1 MSAVLPLDS
10 RQARI
15 TRLLLADRKPA
26 TLDAIAAQLKLTT
39 RIVRYNL
46 PPVESYLRSAGLEV
60 VRRRGVGIWI
70 SGGDDQRRQT
80 LTGLDPATAPR
91 VLAAEDRKLRALVT
105 LLDASP
111 EPVELA
117 DLEVELGASRPTV
130 RRDVRATEAW
140 LEEHHL
146 HLQRLP
152 GVGVVVRGSEIEIR
166 KGLLALI
173 LESLAAE
180 ALAEEMRRE
189 DRGSAAP
196 GETSGGTIE
205 EFVGRLDLPTF
216 RRILREQLHDRDD
229 EGPMAMV
236 ETLFVAIVARRVRRA
251 HHAAFQSGQLRSL
264 IDHPVAEAAA
274 RIAAAVGRAADLA
287 LTDADVASITE
298 FILGFVELVEANV
311 PPEPNDGALIDRLVR
326 LAAERLH
333 PSLAEDDQLR
343 RNLTEHLRRL
353 RVRLRYG
360 LPITNPLDHEV
371 RERYPDVHAVAS
383 EIVLA
388 LGPIGDGAVPP
399 EEVGFLT
406 MYLAGSLE
414 RHRLRQKVRV
424 TVVCPAGM
432 ATAWILVS
440 RLAAEFPHVEV
451 TRVVSKT
458 AFEQQFDAGATD
470 VVVSTVPLEEPALVQ
485 TVVVS
490 PLLHDRD
497 VRRLARIFGEPT
509 H

>member
-1 MSAVLPLDS
+1 MSVVVPLDS
-10 RQARI
+10 RQTRI

-39 RIVRYNL
+39 RVVRYNL

-60 VRRRGVGIWI
+60 VRRPGVGIWV
-70 SGGDDQRRQT
+70 SGDDDKRKLT
-80 LTGLDPATAPR
+80 LTELDPEKAPR
-91 VLAAEDRKLRALVT
+91 VLAAEDRKIRALIT

-111 EPVELA
+111 EPIELA
-117 DLEVELGASRPTV
+117 ELELELGASRPTV

-140 LEEHHL
+140 LDEHHL

-152 GVGVVVRGSEIEIR
+152 GVGVVIRGNEIEIR
-166 KGLLALI
+166 KALLSLV
-173 LESLAAE
+173 LESLSAE
-180 ALAEEMRRE
+180 SLTDAMRGQVR
-189 DRGSAAP
+189 DTGQADPP
-196 GETSGGTIE
+196 GATIE
-205 EFVGRLDLPTF
+205 EFVARLDLPTY
-216 RRILREQLHDRDD
+216 RRILREHLHDREED
-229 EGPMAMV
+229 GPMTMV
-236 ETLFVAIVARRVRRA
+236 ETLFVAIVARRVRHA
-251 HHAAFQSGQLRSL
+251 HHAVFQSGQLRSL
-264 IDHPVAEAAA
+264 IDHPVADAAA
-274 RIAAAVGRAADLA
+274 RISAAVGRAADLA

-298 FILGFVELVEANV
+298 FMLGFIELVEASV
-311 PPEPNDGALIDRLVR
+311 PAEPNDGLLIDRLVA
-326 LAAERLH
+326 LAAQRLH

-343 RNLTEHLRRL
+343 RNLAEHLRRL

-360 LPITNPLDHEV
+360 LPITNPLDAEV
-371 RERYPDVHAVAS
+371 RERYPDVHAVAT

-388 LGPIGDGAVPP
+388 LGPMGEGAVPP

-451 TRVVSKT
+451 TRVVSKSD
-458 AFEQQFDAGATD
+458 FERLDTDAAD
-470 VVVSTVPLEEPALVQ
+470 IVVSTIPLDETAHTQ

-490 PLLHDRD
+490 PLLRDRD

>member
-1 MSAVLPLDS
+1 VSVVLPLDS

-15 TRLLLADRKPA
+15 TRLLLADKKPA
-26 TLDAIAAQLKLTT
+26 TLDGIAAQLKLTT

-46 PPVESYLRSAGLEV
+46 APVESYLRSAGLEV
-60 VRRRGVGIWI
+60 VRRRGVGIWV
-70 SGGDDQRRQT
+70 SGDDDQRRQT
-80 LTGLDPATAPR
+80 LTGLDPAIAPR
-91 VLAAEDRKLRALVT
+91 VLAADDRKLRALMT

-111 EPVELA
+111 EAVELG
-117 DLEVELGASRPTV
+117 DLELELGASRPTI
-130 RRDVRATEAW
+130 RRDVRATESW

-166 KGLLALI
+166 KALLALI
-173 LESLAAE
+173 LESLPAE
-180 ALAEEMRRE
+180 ALTDTMRRE
-189 DRGSAAP
+189 DGVARGD
-196 GETSGGTIE
+196 TSGGTVE
-205 EFVGRLDLPTF
+205 EFVGRLDLPSY
-216 RRILREQLHDRDD
+216 RRILREQLHDPDD
-229 EGPMAMV
+229 DGPMAMV
-236 ETLFVAIVARRVRRA
+236 ETLFVAIVARRVRA
-251 HHAAFQSGQLRSL
+251 GHHAMFQSGQLRSL
-264 IDHPVAEAAA
+264 IDHPVADAAA
-274 RIAAAVGRAADLA
+274 RISAAVGRVADLA

-311 PPEPNDGALIDRLVR
+311 PPEPNDGTLIDRLVA
-326 LAAERLH
+326 LAAQRLH

-388 LGPIGDGAVPP
+388 LGPMGEGVVPP

-414 RHRLRQKVRV
+414 RHRLRQKIRV

-440 RLAAEFPHVEV
+440 RLAAEFPHIEV
-451 TRVVSKT
+451 TRVVSKSV
-458 AFEQQFDAGATD
+458 FEQKVDADTAD
-470 VVVSTVPLEEPALVQ
+470 VVVSTVPLDEPALVQ

-490 PLLHDRD
+490 PLLRERD

>member
-1 MSAVLPLDS
+1 MSVVLPLDS

-15 TRLLLADRKPA
+15 TRLLLTDPKPA
-26 TLDAIAAQLKLTT
+26 TLDAIASQLKLTT

-60 VRRRGVGIWI
+60 VRRRGVGIWV
-70 SGGDDQRRQT
+70 SGDDVRRRQT

-91 VLAAEDRKLRALVT
+91 VLAAEDRKLRALFT

-111 EPVELA
+111 EPVELG
-117 DLEVELGASRPTV
+117 DLEVDLGASRPTV

-140 LEEHHL
+140 LEEHRL

-152 GVGVVVRGSEIEIR
+152 GIGVVVRGSEIEIR

-173 LESLAAE
+173 LESLPAE
-180 ALAEEMRRE
+180 ALTDAMRMAN
-189 DRGSAAP
+189 GS

-205 EFVGRLDLPTF
+205 EFVGRLDLPTY

-229 EGPMAMV
+229 DGPMAMV
-236 ETLFVAIVARRVRRA
+236 ETLFVAIVARRVGRA

-264 IDHPVAEAAA
+264 IDHPVAGAAA
-274 RIAAAVGRAADLA
+274 RIATAVGRAADLA

-298 FILGFVELVEANV
+298 FILGFVELVEASI
-311 PPEPNDGALIDRLVR
+311 PPEPNDGALIDRLVT

-383 EIVLA
+383 EIVQA
-388 LGPIGDGAVPP
+388 LGPMGEGVVPP

-458 AFEQQFDAGATD
+458 AFEQKFDADTAD
-470 VVVSTVPLEEPALVQ
+470 VVVSTVPLDEPLLVQ